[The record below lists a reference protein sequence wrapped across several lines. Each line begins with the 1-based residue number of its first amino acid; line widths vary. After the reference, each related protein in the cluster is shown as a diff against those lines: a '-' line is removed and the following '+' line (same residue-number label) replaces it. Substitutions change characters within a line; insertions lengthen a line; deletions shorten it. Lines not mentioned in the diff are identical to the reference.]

1 MKVSSHFITV
11 YIMVGKA
18 LLCMVLVEFMWH
30 GMLVSWEEK
39 GNGEVL
45 EEIFAPVYT
54 GLDMKL
60 LSCPVE
66 IVRDS

>member
-11 YIMVGKA
+11 YLMVGKA

-30 GMLVSWEEK
+30 IMLVSSEEK

-45 EEIFAPVYT
+45 QEICAPVYT
-54 GLDMKL
+54 RLDMKHA
-60 LSCPVE
+60 
-66 IVRDS
+66 